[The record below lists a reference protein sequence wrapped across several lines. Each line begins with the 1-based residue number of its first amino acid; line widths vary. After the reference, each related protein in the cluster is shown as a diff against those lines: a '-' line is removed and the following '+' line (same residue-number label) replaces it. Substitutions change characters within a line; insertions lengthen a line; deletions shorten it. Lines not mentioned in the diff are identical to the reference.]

1 MGIVTSQSIKNTIIT
16 YLGFGLG
23 AINVL
28 FLFTEF
34 ISDEYFGLITYI
46 FSTANVMMPIL
57 AFGVHNT
64 LIKFYSTYKTR
75 QTQNGFLILMLFLPL
90 AIIIPTAIIGF
101 FAFNGISTWLAGT
114 NVIVVDYV
122 WLIFI
127 SAVAFSYFEVFYAW
141 SRVQMQSVFGNF
153 MKEVFHRAGTMILLF
168 CLYLGFI
175 DVEQLI
181 YSITG
186 IYIIRVVIMKLYAFS
201 LRFPSF
207 NMVKIPNLSSVLKY
221 TSLIII
227 AGSVANV
234 ILEVDKFMLNRY
246 VAIEYVAYYGVAIY
260 IASVIGVPSRSMH
273 QIISP
278 LTAKFLNERNRTEL
292 DKLYKK
298 SSLSLFIISGF
309 IFLLIILNINEL
321 YNFINENY
329 ADGILVVFIISL
341 SKLTDSLLGNNN
353 AILFNSD
360 YYRMVLVL
368 GVFLAVLTV
377 LLNMVFIPI
386 YGINGAAFATFL
398 AILLYNIAKLWFVN
412 VKLKMQPFTW
422 NTVKVL
428 VLLLVSLGIFY
439 FWDFPWHPI
448 INIGLKSFLLTAFY
462 GTVVYTMHFSEDITQ
477 LINNIIKRIKRENP
491 TM

>member
-448 INIGLKSFLLTAFY
+448 INIGLKSFLITAFY

>member
-1 MGIVTSQSIKNTIIT
+1 MGIVTNQSIKNTIIT

-64 LIKFYSTYKTR
+64 LIKFYSSYKTR
-75 QTQNGFLILMLFLPL
+75 QTQNGFLMLMLFLPL
-90 AIIIPTAIIGF
+90 AIIIPTAIVGY
-101 FAFNGISTWLAGT
+101 FAFDAISSWLSGT
-114 NVIVVDYV
+114 NAIVSDYV

-127 SAVAFSYFEVFYAW
+127 SAIAFSYFEVFYAW

-168 CLYLGFI
+168 GLYLNFI

-181 YSITG
+181 YGITG
-186 IYIIRVVIMKLYAFS
+186 IYIVRVVIMKLYAFS

-207 NMVKIPNLSSVLKY
+207 NTTKIPNLSSVLKY
-221 TSLIII
+221 TTLIII

-278 LTAKFLNERNRTEL
+278 LTAKLLNDKNKIEL

-321 YNFINENY
+321 YNFINDNY
-329 ADGILVVFIISL
+329 VDGILVVFVISL

-368 GVFLAVLTV
+368 GVFLAILTV
-377 LLNMVFIPI
+377 VLNIIFIPI

-398 AILLYNIAKLWFVN
+398 AILLYNLAKLWFVN
-412 VKLKMQPFTW
+412 IKLKMQPFTL

-428 VLLLVSLGIFY
+428 VLIIVCLGVFY
-439 FWDFPWHPI
+439 FWDFPWHPL
-448 INIGLKSFLLTAFY
+448 INIGLKSFLITVFY
-462 GTVVYTMHFSEDITQ
+462 GTVVYTLQFSEDITS
-477 LINNIIKRIKRENP
+477 LINTIINRIKRENP

>member
-114 NVIVVDYV
+114 NAIVVDYV

-207 NMVKIPNLSSVLKY
+207 NMVKIPNLSSVIKY

-377 LLNMVFIPI
+377 LLNMAFIPI

-448 INIGLKSFLLTAFY
+448 INIGLKSFLITAFY

>member
-260 IASVIGVPSRSMH
+260 IASVICVPSRSMH

-377 LLNMVFIPI
+377 LLNMAFIPI

-448 INIGLKSFLLTAFY
+448 INIGLKSFLITAFY

>member
-1 MGIVTSQSIKNTIIT
+1 MGIVTNQSIKNTIIT

-34 ISDEYFGLITYI
+34 VTDEYFGLITYI

-57 AFGVHNT
+57 AFGAHNT

-75 QTQNGFLILMLFLPL
+75 QSQNGFLLLMLFLPL
-90 AIIIPTAIIGF
+90 AIIIPASIAGYM
-101 FAFNGISTWLAGT
+101 AFDVISTWLAG
-114 NVIVVDYV
+114 NNAIVKDYV

-127 SAVAFSYFEVFYAW
+127 SAVSFSYFEIFYAW
-141 SRVQMQSVFGNF
+141 SRVQMKSVFGNL

-168 CLYLGFI
+168 CLYLEFI
-175 DVEQLI
+175 NVQQLI
-181 YSITG
+181 YSLTG
-186 IYIIRVVIMKLYAFS
+186 VYIIRAIIMKLYAFS
-201 LRFPSF
+201 LRFPVF
-207 NMVKIPNLSSVLKY
+207 KIVKINNLKSVLKY

-234 ILEVDKFMLNRY
+234 ILEMDTVMLNRY
-246 VAIEYVAYYGVAIY
+246 VDIEYVAYYGVAIY
-260 IASVIGVPSRSMH
+260 IASVIAVPSRSMH

-278 LTAKFLNERNRTEL
+278 LTAKLLNEKNKVEL
-292 DKLYKK
+292 KSLYKK

-329 ADGILVVFIISL
+329 ADALVVVIVISL

-368 GVFLAVLTV
+368 GVFLAILTV
-377 LLNMVFIPI
+377 GLNIVFIPL

-398 AILLYNIAKLWFVN
+398 AILFYNIAKLWFVQS
-412 VKLKMQPFTW
+412 KLKMQPFSV

-428 VLLLVSLGIFY
+428 LLVIVSLGIFY
-439 FWDFPWHPI
+439 FWDFSWHPL
-448 INIGLKSFLLTAFY
+448 INIALKSILITIFY
-462 GTVVYTMHFSEDITQ
+462 GYTVYILDFSEDITQ
-477 LINNIIKRIKRENP
+477 LINKILKRFK
-491 TM
+491 

>member
-75 QTQNGFLILMLFLPL
+75 QRQNGFLILMLFLPL

-448 INIGLKSFLLTAFY
+448 INIGLKSFLITAFY

>member
-75 QTQNGFLILMLFLPL
+75 QTQNSFLILMLFLPL
-90 AIIIPTAIIGF
+90 AIIIPTALVGYL
-101 FAFNGISTWLAGT
+101 AFDAISTWLSGT
-114 NVIVVDYV
+114 NAIVGDYV

-168 CLYLGFI
+168 CLYLGYI
-175 DVEQLI
+175 NVEQLI

-186 IYIIRVVIMKLYAFS
+186 VYILRVIIMKLYAFS

-207 NMVKIPNLSSVLKY
+207 QMVKLTNLSSVLKY
-221 TSLIII
+221 TTLIIV

-246 VAIEYVAYYGVAIY
+246 VSIEYVAYYGVAIY
-260 IASVIGVPSRSMH
+260 IASVIAVPSRSMH

-278 LTAKFLNERNRTEL
+278 LTAKLLNDKNNAEL
-292 DKLYKK
+292 DIIYKK

-321 YNFINENY
+321 YQFINDNY
-329 ADGILVVFIISL
+329 ADGLVVVFVISL

-368 GVFLAVLTV
+368 GMFLAVLTV
-377 LLNMVFIPI
+377 VLNMVFIPV

-398 AILLYNIAKLWFVN
+398 AILVYNMAKLWFVK
-412 VKLKMQPFTW
+412 VKLKMQPFTF

-428 VLLLVSLGIFY
+428 VLLIVSLGLFY

-448 INIGLKSFLLTAFY
+448 VNIGLKSFLI
-462 GTVVYTMHFSEDITQ
+462 TVFFGIIVYVFNFSDDVSE

-491 TM
+491 TT

>member
-278 LTAKFLNERNRTEL
+278 LTAIFLNERNRTEL

-377 LLNMVFIPI
+377 LLNMAFIPI

-448 INIGLKSFLLTAFY
+448 INIGLKSFLITAFY

>member
-1 MGIVTSQSIKNTIIT
+1 MGIVTSQSIKNTVIT

-75 QTQNGFLILMLFLPL
+75 QTQNSFLILMLFLPL
-90 AIIIPTAIIGF
+90 AIIIPLAIIGF
-101 FAFNGISTWLAGT
+101 FAFDAISTWLSGT
-114 NVIVVDYV
+114 NAIVGDYV

-153 MKEVFHRAGTMILLF
+153 MKEVFHRVGTMILLF
-168 CLYLGFI
+168 CLYLGYI
-175 DVEQLI
+175 DVQQLI

-186 IYIIRVVIMKLYAFS
+186 IYIVRVIIMQLYAFS

-207 NMVKIPNLSSVLKY
+207 NTTKLPNLTSVLKY
-221 TSLIII
+221 TTLIII

-246 VAIEYVAYYGVAIY
+246 VDIQYVAYYGVAIY

-278 LTAKFLNERNRTEL
+278 LTANLLNEKNKQEL
-292 DKLYKK
+292 DILYKK

-329 ADGILVVFIISL
+329 ADGLVVVFVISL

-377 LLNMVFIPI
+377 VLNIMFIPI

-398 AILLYNIAKLWFVN
+398 AILFYNIAKLWFVN
-412 VKLKMQPFTW
+412 IKLKMQPFTF

-428 VLLLVSLGIFY
+428 VLIIVSLGVFY

-448 INIGLKSFLLTAFY
+448 MNIGLKSFLITAFY
-462 GTVVYTMHFSEDITQ
+462 GTVVYTFNFSEDVTQ
-477 LINNIIKRIKRENP
+477 LINSIAKRFKRENP

>member
-448 INIGLKSFLLTAFY
+448 INIGLKSLLITAFY

>member
-1 MGIVTSQSIKNTIIT
+1 MGVVANQSIKNTIIT

-64 LIKFYSTYKTR
+64 IIKFYSTYKTR
-75 QTQNGFLILMLFLPL
+75 QSQNSFLILMLFLPL
-90 AIIIPTAIIGF
+90 AIIIPATIIGY
-101 FAFNGISTWLAGT
+101 FAFDLISSWLVG
-114 NVIVVDYV
+114 NNPIVEDYV

-127 SAVAFSYFEVFYAW
+127 SAVSFSYFEVFYAW

-153 MKEVFHRAGTMILLF
+153 MKEVFHRVGTMILLF
-168 CLYLGFI
+168 FLYLDYI
-175 DVEQLI
+175 DVQQLI
-181 YSITG
+181 YGLTG
-186 IYIIRVVIMKLYAFS
+186 VYVVRMVIMKLYAYS

-207 NMVKIPNLSSVLKY
+207 NTTKITNLSSVLKY

-234 ILEVDKFMLNRY
+234 ILEVDKIMLNRY
-246 VAIEYVAYYGVAIY
+246 LTMEYVAYYGVAIY

-278 LTAKFLNERNRTEL
+278 LTAKLLNEKDRIGL
-292 DKLYKK
+292 KDLYKK
-298 SSLSLFIISGF
+298 SSLNLFIISGF
-309 IFLLIILNINEL
+309 IFLMIILNINEL
-321 YNFINENY
+321 YEVINENY
-329 ADGILVVFIISL
+329 ADGLVVVFIISL

-368 GVFLAVLTV
+368 GVLLAVTTIV
-377 LLNMVFIPI
+377 LNMVFIPL

-398 AILLYNIAKLWFVN
+398 AISTYNIAKLWFVKT
-412 VKLKMQPFTW
+412 KLKMQPFTST
-422 NTVKVL
+422 TVKVL
-428 VLLLVSLGIFY
+428 LLILVSLGAFY

-448 INIGLKSFLLTAFY
+448 INIGLKALLVAIFY
-462 GTVVYTMHFSEDITQ
+462 GTVVYVLDFSEDISH
-477 LINNIIKRIKRENP
+477 LINKILKHLK
-491 TM
+491 

>member
-1 MGIVTSQSIKNTIIT
+1 MGIVTTQSIKNTIVT

-75 QTQNGFLILMLFLPL
+75 QTQNGFLMLMLFLPL
-90 AIIIPTAIIGF
+90 SIIIPTAIIGY
-101 FAFNGISTWLAGT
+101 FAFDVISNWLSGT
-114 NVIVVDYV
+114 NAIVGDYV

-153 MKEVFHRAGTMILLF
+153 MKEVFHRAGTMILLL
-168 CLYLGFI
+168 CLYLGYI
-175 DVEQLI
+175 NVEELI

-186 IYIIRVVIMKLYAFS
+186 IYILRVIIMKLYAFS

-207 NMVKIPNLSSVLKY
+207 KTTRIPNLSSVLKY

-278 LTAKFLNERNRTEL
+278 LTAKFLNEKNKVEL
-292 DKLYKK
+292 DKLYKR

-321 YNFINENY
+321 YSFINANY
-329 ADGILVVFIISL
+329 ADGLLVVFVISL

-368 GVFLAVLTV
+368 GMFLAVLTV
-377 LLNMVFIPI
+377 VLNIVFIPI

-398 AILLYNIAKLWFVN
+398 AILFYNIAKLWFVN
-412 VKLKMQPFTW
+412 VKLKMQPFTIS
-422 NTVKVL
+422 TLKVF
-428 VLLLVSLGIFY
+428 VLLIVCLGIFY
-439 FWDFPWHPI
+439 FWDLPWHPI
-448 INIGLKSFLLTAFY
+448 VNIGLKSFLITIFY
-462 GTVVYTMHFSEDITQ
+462 GALVYKLNLSEDISQ
-477 LINNIIKRIKRENP
+477 LINNTLKRFKRENP
-491 TM
+491 AM

>member
-1 MGIVTSQSIKNTIIT
+1 
-16 YLGFGLG
+16 
-23 AINVL
+23 
-28 FLFTEF
+28 
-34 ISDEYFGLITYI
+34 
-46 FSTANVMMPIL
+46 
-57 AFGVHNT
+57 
-64 LIKFYSTYKTR
+64 
-75 QTQNGFLILMLFLPL
+75 
-90 AIIIPTAIIGF
+90 
-101 FAFNGISTWLAGT
+101 
-114 NVIVVDYV
+114 
-122 WLIFI
+122 
-127 SAVAFSYFEVFYAW
+127 
-141 SRVQMQSVFGNF
+141 
-153 MKEVFHRAGTMILLF
+153 MILLF